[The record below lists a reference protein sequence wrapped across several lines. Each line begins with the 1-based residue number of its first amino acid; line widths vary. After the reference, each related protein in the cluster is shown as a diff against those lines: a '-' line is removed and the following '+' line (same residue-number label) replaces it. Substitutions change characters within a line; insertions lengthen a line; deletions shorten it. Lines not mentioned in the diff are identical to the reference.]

1 MSKLLGQPPGNP
13 MITIHTD
20 SPAAYL
26 RRCIFLC
33 LSGLLLFCT
42 TATMAFAT
50 QIKVGVYS
58 NKPLVFQ
65 DQQGV
70 YQGLAI
76 DILRYV
82 AEQEDWKLQ
91 FVQGTWPE
99 CLQRLEK
106 EEIDLQVAIAV
117 SAERKK
123 LFDFPEQTLITNWG
137 QIFRHPGIDVESFPD
152 LDGKTIALL
161 ENDIHTRVFFEVLE
175 KFGLKVNPVYLTS
188 YDAVFEQVQN
198 AMVDVGVVNRLYA
211 MQHEH
216 HFQVETT
223 PILFNPIQVRY
234 ATHKGKNAHLLQALD
249 RHLKPLQQNQNSHY
263 YQSLEKLS
271 SHSQTAAV
279 PTWTK
284 PALLIGGGLIL
295 LAMAIVL
302 LLKKQV
308 AVKTAELKNVNQ
320 LLSNQVSQLQQAE
333 GELQKSEANL
343 LDAQRTAQMGRW
355 ELDLHSNLLQWSQ
368 TIFEIFE
375 IDPQKFPAGY
385 DAFLKAI
392 HPDDREKVNKAY
404 TDSLIH
410 KKQYHIEHRLLM
422 KDGRIKW
429 VNEICENKYD
439 TDGQA
444 LRSIGIVQDIT
455 ERKTM
460 EQRYQNLVEGTSD
473 LIVLINKAGN
483 LIYTNHMSKKIF
495 GLSPEELIGQGVFQF
510 IHPDDLAK
518 TTVLFEDSLKKQTKQ
533 GRIENRQ
540 VNRETGAI
548 HDMLWTINFQYDGQ
562 GEIVSVI
569 GIARDITERKE
580 SEKDRIRLVT
590 AIEQASET
598 IVITDKK
605 ASIQYVNPA
614 FEKLTGYSR
623 EEALG
628 QNPRVLKSGKHD
640 REFYKKMW
648 TTLLGGETWHGH
660 LTNRKKDGTLFEE
673 EATISPVKN
682 SKGEITNFVAV
693 KRDVSRELLLEKQ
706 LQQSIKMEAIGTMAS
721 GIAHDF
727 NNILSAII
735 GYSEFIQQEA
745 TKESRIGKNIAEV
758 LTAGKRATDL
768 VRQILTFS
776 RQEASVKQALLPYP
790 IVKEALKML
799 RATLPATVTIQED
812 IDPDCGAVMATPTII
827 HQIVVNLCTNGL
839 HAMAAQKGTLTVG
852 LQCRELTTEDIPP
865 ERSIISG
872 PFVVLTVSDD
882 GCGMDQPTL
891 DRIFEP
897 YFSTKEIGR
906 GTGLGLAV
914 IHGAVE
920 DYKGF
925 VEVKSSVGKGST
937 FSIYLPVTKEPAT
950 EAVDVE
956 PMKKSVVM
964 SGNERILVVDDEL
977 LLVKINQK
985 RLEDRG
991 YQVTAVTDSREALEI
1006 FQGQPDN
1013 FDLLITDQTMP
1024 DLTGAELTEAMLKI
1038 KPSLPVIMCTGHS
1051 DIVSE
1056 VEALEMG
1063 IKKYVFKPLHGDEL
1077 LDAVQEVLAASKR
1090 SPAPHIGS
1098 FRPAHI

>member
-1 MSKLLGQPPGNP
+1 MAYRNLI
-13 MITIHTD
+13 ITMPTD

-26 RRCIFLC
+26 KRCLFLC
-33 LSGLLLFCT
+33 LSGLIFCT
-42 TATMAFAT
+42 TSNPACAE
-50 QIKVGVYS
+50 QVKVGVYS

-82 AEQEDWKLQ
+82 AKQEGWELQ

-106 EEIDLQVAIAV
+106 KEIDMQVAIAV

-123 LFDFPEQTLITNWG
+123 QFDFPEQTLITNWG

-234 ATHKGKNAHLLQALD
+234 ATHKGKNAHLLQALN
-249 RHLKPLQQNQNSHY
+249 RHLETLQQNQNSVY
-263 YQSLEKLS
+263 YQSLDNWF
-271 SHSQTAAV
+271 SHSRTAIV
-279 PTWTK
+279 PSWTK
-284 PALLIGGGLIL
+284 PTLLIGGGLIL
-295 LAMAIVL
+295 LAVGVVL

-308 AVKTAELKNVNQ
+308 SVKTAELSNVNQ
-320 LLSNQVSQLQQAE
+320 QLANQVRQLQQAE
-333 GELQKSEANL
+333 GARKNSEENLQK
-343 LDAQRTAQMGRW
+343 AQSIAKMGGW
-355 ELDLHSNLLQWSQ
+355 DYDLHSKQLQWSQ

-375 IDPQKFPAGY
+375 IDPQEFSASY
-385 DAFLKAI
+385 EIFIEAV
-392 HPDDREKVNKAY
+392 HPDDREHVKKAY
-404 TDSLIH
+404 ADSLIH
-410 KKQYHIEHRLLM
+410 KKQYNIEHRLLM

-429 VNEICENKYD
+429 VKEICENKYD

-444 LRSIGIVQDIT
+444 IRSIGIVQEITDI
-455 ERKTM
+455 
-460 EQRYQNLVEGTSD
+460 
-473 LIVLINKAGN
+473 
-483 LIYTNHMSKKIF
+483 
-495 GLSPEELIGQGVFQF
+495 
-510 IHPDDLAK
+510 
-518 TTVLFEDSLKKQTKQ
+518 
-533 GRIENRQ
+533 
-540 VNRETGAI
+540 
-548 HDMLWTINFQYDGQ
+548 
-562 GEIVSVI
+562 
-569 GIARDITERKE
+569 KE
-580 SEKDRIRLVT
+580 SEKDRIRLAT

-598 IVITDKK
+598 IVITDKRG
-605 ASIQYVNPA
+605 SIQYVNPA
-614 FEKLTGYSR
+614 FEKLTGYSC

-640 REFYKKMW
+640 QNFYKEMW
-648 TTLLGGETWHGH
+648 TTLLSGETWHGH

-735 GYSEFIQQEA
+735 GYSEFIQREV
-745 TKESRIGKNIAEV
+745 TKESQIGKNIAEV

-776 RQEASVKQALLPYP
+776 RQEASEKQALLPYP
-790 IVKEALKML
+790 IVKETLKML
-799 RATLPATVTIQED
+799 RATLPATVTIQEN
-812 IDPDCGAVMATPTII
+812 IDPDCGAILATPTII

-839 HAMAAQKGTLTVG
+839 HAMAEQKGTLTVG

-865 ERSIISG
+865 ERGIISG

-882 GCGMDQPTL
+882 GCGMDQPTI

-897 YFSTKEIGR
+897 YYSTKEIGR

-914 IHGAVE
+914 IHGAVK

-925 VEVKSSVGKGST
+925 IEVKSSVGKGST
-937 FSIYLPVTKEPAT
+937 FSIYLPVTKEPVT
-950 EAVDVE
+950 QAVDVE
-956 PMKKSVVM
+956 QKHKNDVM
-964 SGNERILVVDDEL
+964 SGNERILVVDDEP
-977 LLVKINQK
+977 LLVKVNQK
-985 RLEDRG
+985 RLADRG
-991 YQVTAVTDSREALEI
+991 YQVTGVTDSREALEI
-1006 FQGQPDN
+1006 FLSHPDD
-1013 FDLLITDQTMP
+1013 FDILITDQTMP
-1024 DLTGAELTEAMLKI
+1024 GLTGAELTQAMLKI
-1038 KPSLPVIMCTGHS
+1038 NPSLPVIMCTGHS
-1051 DIVSE
+1051 DIVSKE
-1056 VEALEMG
+1056 KALEMG
-1063 IKKYVFKPLHGDEL
+1063 IKKYVFKPVHGDEL
-1077 LDAVQEVLAASKR
+1077 LDAVQEVLAEK
-1090 SPAPHIGS
+1090 
-1098 FRPAHI
+1098 